1 MLFYYFLQYHS
12 IFSLPVLA
20 YYFRKSS
27 LLSGFFLSL
36 AIVLKAISIIILIGK
51 NFYIWI
57 DDSFFHF
64 IKYAQLNP
72 KYYFGFGEKNYSIFS
87 VLDYFHII
95 LMLIFSPIYYLL
107 RTKAKIYLFLPLL
120 YILILFFYCFSYLSL
135 SILNPLKF
143 QNYEIFHRKKRN

>member
-1 MLFYYFLQYHS
+1 VLFYYFLQYHS

-87 VLDYFHII
+87 FLDYFHII